1 MPGEAPGLSG
11 LSPLAAFLARGCGRA
26 VRGGLGLEPAG
37 RLAERG
43 PELHPGPPQALAN
56 IFRALAQRLG
66 ALPHLARSLGRALAH
81 IGEGI
86 LGLVRRSPA
95 HLVDLE
101 FPLFAETLGAM
112 FHLLKTGFETA
123 HELGPEHCG
132 VGLQFG
138 KLPPQSVEI
147 ALELG
152 PFLVRLGL
160 ALRRLRAEIR
170 TMLVFHLSPHSVET
184 GPKRKSG
191 AALFASS
198 RSECRKLRFPLA

>member
-1 MPGEAPGLSG
+1 MPGRSAGLSG
-11 LSPLAAFLARGCGRA
+11 LSPLAAFLARGRGRA
-26 VRGGLGLEPAG
+26 VRAGLRLEPAG

-43 PELHPGPPQALAN
+43 PELHPGPPQALAD
-56 IFRALAQRLG
+56 ILRTLAQRLG

-81 IGEGI
+81 ICEGI
-86 LGLVRRSPA
+86 LGLVRRPPA
-95 HLVDLE
+95 HLLDLN
-101 FPLFAETLGAM
+101 FPLLAETLGAM
-112 FHLLKTGFETA
+112 LHVLKTGFETA
-123 HELGPEHCG
+123 HELGPERCR

-138 KLPPQSVEI
+138 KLPPQGVEI

-152 PFLVRLGL
+152 PLLVRLGL

-191 AALFASS
+191 AA
-198 RSECRKLRFPLA
+198 